1 MGKSEQ
7 ELTLQ
12 VLLTA
17 CHQQVR
23 TAYICL
29 SQPNARVPGIE
40 MRSKS
45 LQVGL
50 GESHGGT

>member
-12 VLLTA
+12 VLVTVS
-17 CHQQVR
+17 HQQVR
-23 TAYICL
+23 TACICL
-29 SQPNARVPGIE
+29 SQPDARVPGIE

-50 GESHGGT
+50 GESCGGT